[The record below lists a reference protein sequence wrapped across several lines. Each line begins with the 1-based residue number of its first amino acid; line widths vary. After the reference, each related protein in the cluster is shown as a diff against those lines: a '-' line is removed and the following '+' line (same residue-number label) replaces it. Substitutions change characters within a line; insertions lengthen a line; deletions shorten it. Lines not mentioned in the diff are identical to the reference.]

1 MKKTY
6 TIGKLIGI
14 IIIINVLI
22 SPSLY
27 SQNYNIVGY
36 LTLTPNIYYPNLF
49 DVVTTAVSTDPNIVY
64 RDPYYSSIPM
74 EHIDAN
80 SLPTSLFLDADI
92 VDSEI
97 TQDMRQW
104 NKYGCKQMYYDD
116 LKADAVPIT
125 FSDDQ
130 DLFTNGAIG
139 FTALAVHDIGE
150 YALLAYVSETKIKDR
165 IT

>member
-92 VDSEI
+92 VDSEV
-97 TQDMRQW
+97 TQDMNQW
-104 NKYGCKQMYYDD
+104 NKYGCKKNV
-116 LKADAVPIT
+116 L
-125 FSDDQ
+125 
-130 DLFTNGAIG
+130 
-139 FTALAVHDIGE
+139 
-150 YALLAYVSETKIKDR
+150 R
-165 IT
+165 